1 MELEKALRLRKC
13 QRCKKSKPRWQFP
26 EPAARRC
33 SECLEQIQR
42 RLAKS
47 KERRREYQRNYQRKR
62 RKQNV
67 QNNR

>member
-13 QRCKKSKPRWQFP
+13 QRCKNRKHRWQFP
-26 EPAARRC
+26 GPQARRC

-47 KERRREYQRNYQRKR
+47 KERRREYQRNYQRERRKR
-62 RKQNV
+62 R
-67 QNNR
+67 